1 MNREEFLRQL
11 QEALV
16 GRVPDQ
22 VVQENIIY
30 YRRYISEQISGGKSE
45 PEVLRMLGDP
55 RLLAK
60 TIEGTSKF
68 ASNRGEA
75 QKNYSDYTNTSFD
88 GNFSSS
94 YNNSYNYSDYGY
106 EQDKNTKQFRMPL
119 WAVLC
124 IVLVILILVLTLAF
138 RVFVFLAPFILMVM
152 AATFVYRIVRNWIG
166 KF

>member
-1 MNREEFLRQL
+1 LAGVNREEFLKQL

-68 ASNRGEA
+68 ASNMGET
-75 QKNYSDYTNTSFD
+75 QKDYSGYTNSSF
-88 GNFSSS
+88 NFNSS
-94 YNNSYNYSDYGY
+94 YNNSDYGY
-106 EQDKNTKQFRMPL
+106 EQGRNTKQFRMPL

-124 IVLVILILVLTLAF
+124 IVLVVFVLILTLAF

-152 AATFVYRIVRNWIG
+152 VATFVVRIVRNWIG

>member
-68 ASNRGEA
+68 ASNMGES
-75 QKNYSDYTNTSFD
+75 QRDYSSYTNNSF
-88 GNFSSS
+88 GG
-94 YNNSYNYSDYGY
+94 YNNTDYGY

-119 WAVLC
+119 WVVLC
-124 IVLVILILVLTLAF
+124 IVLVIVILVLTLAF

-152 AATFVYRIVRNWIG
+152 VATFIVRIVRNWIG

>member
-1 MNREEFLRQL
+1 MNREEFLKQL

-68 ASNRGEA
+68 ASNMGKT
-75 QKNYSDYTNTSFD
+75 QKDYSGYTNSSFN
-88 GNFSSS
+88 GNFNSS
-94 YNNSYNYSDYGY
+94 YNNSDYGY
-106 EQDKNTKQFRMPL
+106 EQGRNTKQFRMPL

-124 IVLVILILVLTLAF
+124 IVLVVFVLILTLAF

-152 AATFVYRIVRNWIG
+152 VATFVVRIVRNWIG

>member
-1 MNREEFLRQL
+1 MNREEFLKQL

-68 ASNRGEA
+68 ATITIKIKGAR
-75 QKNYSDYTNTSFD
+75 
-88 GNFSSS
+88 
-94 YNNSYNYSDYGY
+94 
-106 EQDKNTKQFRMPL
+106 NTKTRNASVRIKTKTTSTIQRTAHNGIRNCL
-119 WAVLC
+119 
-124 IVLVILILVLTLAF
+124 
-138 RVFVFLAPFILMVM
+138 VFLPCS
-152 AATFVYRIVRNWIG
+152 YP
-166 KF
+166 

>member
-1 MNREEFLRQL
+1 MNREEFLSQL

-16 GRVPDQ
+16 GRVPEQ

-68 ASNRGEA
+68 ASNKGEA
-75 QKNYSDYTNTSFD
+75 QRDYSGYTNSSFGGD
-88 GNFSSS
+88 FSGN
-94 YNNSYNYSDYGY
+94 YNNSYNNSDYGY
-106 EQDKNTKQFRMPL
+106 EQNKNTKQFRMPL
-119 WAVLC
+119 WVVLC
-124 IVLVILILVLTLAF
+124 IVLVVLVLILTLAF

-152 AATFVYRIVRNWIG
+152 VATFVFRIVRNWIG